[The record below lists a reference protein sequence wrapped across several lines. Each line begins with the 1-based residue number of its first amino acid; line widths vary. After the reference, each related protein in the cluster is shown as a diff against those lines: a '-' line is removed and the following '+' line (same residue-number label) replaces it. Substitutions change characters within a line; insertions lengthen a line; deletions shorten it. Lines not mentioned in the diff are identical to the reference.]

1 MLGFGKCIRLAHYK
15 LLTLDDNYF
24 FMNRK
29 KNNRTMQFA
38 LIFPHH
44 TSFCTFYSKKTKI
57 K

>member
-44 TSFCTFYSKKTKI
+44 TSFCTFSSKKTKI

>member
-29 KNNRTMQFA
+29 KTTELCNLLLFFLIIQVFA
-38 LIFPHH
+38 HFIA
-44 TSFCTFYSKKTKI
+44 KKPK
-57 K
+57 